1 MKAYHYY
8 IQFPLFDFDED
19 GSELSNK
26 QAIGKIIHD
35 IASDD
40 QSLIDFILTHST
52 VKKIQSN

>member
-19 GSELSNK
+19 GDELSNK

-40 QSLIDFILTHST
+40 MTLVDFILEHAI